1 MAFFPLFVNFKD
13 KEVLI
18 VGSGGTAFRSAKT
31 LLPYEASILVAGA
44 SFSDSFKELINSNSE
59 RCTFLE
65 MEISEN
71 SVQEIL
77 NDPSIKPCL
86 VVAATENPDL
96 NKQIHDFYS
105 DRHILVADV
114 TNRSKCDFLFPTVI
128 RRGDVVCGISSSG
141 KSPLVSE
148 FLRNLIESIFP
159 EAISDINDH
168 MDEIY
173 QALKQASTSP
183 EKRNETLNRIFSRL
197 IEDENQTPDYE
208 IDAMIGEAEMM

>member
-1 MAFFPLFVNFKD
+1 MAFFPLFVNLKD

-18 VGSGGTAFRSAKT
+18 VGTGGTAFRSAKT
-31 LLPYEASILVAGA
+31 LIPYGASIIVAGEQLGGPFRQLMEA
-44 SFSDSFKELINSNSE
+44 NGE

-65 MEISEN
+65 APLSKESIGELLS
-71 SVQEIL
+71 
-77 NDPSIKPCL
+77 DPSLLPTL
-86 VVAATENPDL
+86 VVAASDNAAL
-96 NKQIHDFYS
+96 NKAVYDYYTA
-105 DRHILVADV
+105 RHVLVADV
-114 TNRSKCDFLFPTVI
+114 SNRSQCDFLFPTVI

-141 KSPLVSE
+141 KSPHVSE

-173 QALKQASTSP
+173 QALKQATTTP
-183 EKRNETLNRIFSRL
+183 EKRNETMARIFSRL

-208 IDAMIGEAEMM
+208 IDAMIGEAEL